1 MEIRMPDSQKKPI
14 LLLILDGWGFASQGP
29 GNAINQAQTPN
40 LDMIMR
46 KYPFTTL
53 KCSGPYVGLPEGQMG
68 NSEVGH
74 LNIGAGRI
82 VYQDIMRIN
91 MAIEKGELHQNKN
104 LNSLI
109 DRINPDGRL
118 HFMGLVSDG
127 GVHSLQ
133 KHLHSLI
140 SIVCDKGLKNVF
152 VHCFLDGRDTSPTS
166 GADFVADLENYLK
179 QTGLGRIA
187 SIAGRYYAMDRD
199 KRWERTKMAYDALAL
214 GEALQAPDPV
224 QLIRDS
230 YAKGETDEFVKPH
243 VIVDSNNRP
252 LATLEDGD
260 GVIFF
265 NFRADRARQL
275 TKALYDSDFSEFERQ
290 KKPRLQIVTMTRYDK
305 TFGLPV
311 LFPPERMNNIL
322 GEIIS
327 ANNLT
332 QLRIAETEKYAHV
345 TYFFNGGVEK
355 PFAGEERILIPSP
368 RDVPTYDLKPEM
380 SVFEV
385 TDILVQRI
393 NHQDFDFYV
402 CNFANLD
409 MVGHTGIVPATIK
422 ACEAVDKCVG
432 RVRQVMLDQG
442 GTMLMTADHGNADD
456 MLDEAGKVK
465 TSHSL
470 NPVPLCLICDLKDVI
485 LRDDGILADIAPT
498 VLDLWNLSKP
508 DEMTGQSLIKRKR

>member
-1 MEIRMPDSQKKPI
+1 
-14 LLLILDGWGFASQGP
+14 
-29 GNAINQAQTPN
+29 
-40 LDMIMR
+40 
-46 KYPFTTL
+46 
-53 KCSGPYVGLPEGQMG
+53 
-68 NSEVGH
+68 VGH

-91 MAIEKGELHQNKN
+91 MAIEKGELHQNES

-109 DRINPDGRL
+109 NRLKPDGRL

-140 SIVCDKGLKNVF
+140 SIVRDKGLKNVF
-152 VHCFLDGRDTSPTS
+152 VHCFLDGRDTSPTR
-166 GADFVADLENYLK
+166 GADYVADLENYLK
-179 QTGLGRIA
+179 QAGLGRIA

-199 KRWERTKMAYDALAL
+199 KRWERTKMAYDALTL
-214 GEALQAPDPV
+214 GEALQAHDPV
-224 QLIRDS
+224 QLIKDS
-230 YAKGETDEFVKPH
+230 YGRGETDEFVKPH
-243 VIVDSNNRP
+243 VLVDSDNKP
-252 LATLEDGD
+252 VATLQDGD

-275 TKALYDSDFSEFERQ
+275 TKALYDQDFSEFERQ
-290 KKPRLQIVTMTRYDK
+290 KKTRLQMVTMTRYDK
-305 TFGLPV
+305 SFGLPV
-311 LFPPERMNNIL
+311 LFPPERMKNIL
-322 GEIIS
+322 GEVIS
-327 ANNLT
+327 AKNFT

-368 RDVPTYDLKPEM
+368 RDVPTYDFKPEM

-385 TDILVQRI
+385 TDTLVQKI
-393 NHQDFDFYV
+393 NHQGFDFYV

-409 MVGHTGIVPATIK
+409 MVGHTGSVPATIK

-432 RVRQVMLDQG
+432 RVRQALLDQG

-470 NPVPLCLICDLKDVI
+470 NPVPLCLVCDLKNLI